1 MFQLTPQ
8 FSNKNDN
15 DNNNDNDGYHE
26 ILYLLN
32 LELQKL
38 IKMEV
43 QI

>member
-1 MFQLTPQ
+1 MFQPTPQ
-8 FSNKNDN
+8 FSNKNDD
-15 DNNNDNDGYHE
+15 DNKNDNDGYHE

-43 QI
+43 HI